1 MSKRNREEYD
11 RLWSMQSNKVC
22 IVVSITISEKYRAY
36 VPHAMTQ
43 SVLLTSLQG
52 N

>member
-22 IVVSITISEKYRAY
+22 IVVSISEKYRAY
-36 VPHAMTQ
+36 VPHAMNQ

>member
-22 IVVSITISEKYRAY
+22 IVVSKSKQYRAY
-36 VPHAMTQ
+36 VPQAMTQ